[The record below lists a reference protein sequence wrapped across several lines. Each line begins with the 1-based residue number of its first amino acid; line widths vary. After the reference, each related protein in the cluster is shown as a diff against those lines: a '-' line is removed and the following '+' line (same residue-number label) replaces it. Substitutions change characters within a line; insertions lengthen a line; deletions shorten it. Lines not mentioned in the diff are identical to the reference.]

1 MLDLILKEMNNAPSV
16 PLDFANRWAE
26 DVGKDIND
34 ALALADS
41 QSVLWE
47 ECRSVWS
54 AEWAGNR
61 LALAMDVSM
70 RLQEKTSDDE
80 D

>member
-26 DVGKDIND
+26 DAGKDSND
-34 ALALADS
+34 VLALVDS